1 MDSDHKTLV
10 VLDTNKVRNNFEWEK
25 DYSSFEPKGDFI
37 KLIEWVEKNKLNE
50 LVFIGLPEI
59 VVEELVNT
67 RCENFAEQLDNVK
80 KGIKKLG
87 GVSCFDFSKITLP
100 TGEYDYNAFIKSKI
114 SEYIESKKF
123 ILILKL
129 EKELYAR
136 TLELL
141 IDKAVKKKKP
151 FNEGKKGFKD
161 ALIWETI
168 LNFKEVGNYFSI
180 FVLSENEKDFDL
192 DLQEEFK
199 KKFSKDL
206 NLEFNTDTLIVA
218 LENIYGLHIKYPEL
232 LSYLKTDY
240 FKAKLM
246 DFLVD
251 RYDLG
256 INNFEVK
263 NILGISETIKEDLD
277 EFGLSDTYTEEDLTN
292 LKKASVL
299 FENDAKGFNADLIFE
314 PESNEIVA
322 LNYEEKEASHE

>member
-1 MDSDHKTLV
+1 MVSEPKTLV

-37 KLIEWVEKNKLNE
+37 KLIEWVEKNKLSE

-87 GVSCFDFSKITLP
+87 GVSCFDFSNITLP
-100 TGEYDYNAFIKSKI
+100 TGEYDYNAFIKTKI
-114 SEYIESKKF
+114 IEYIESKKF

-141 IDKAVKKKKP
+141 MVKAVKKKKP
-151 FNEGKKGFKD
+151 FGEKKGFKD
-161 ALIWETI
+161 ALIWEII
-168 LNFKEVGNYFSI
+168 LNCKDVDKYFSV
-180 FVLSENEKDFDL
+180 FMLSENEKDFDL

-232 LSYLKTDY
+232 LAYLKTDY
-240 FKAKLM
+240 FKGKLM

-251 RYDLG
+251 RHDLG

-263 NILGISETIKEDLD
+263 NILTITETIKDDLE
-277 EFGLSDTYTEEDLTN
+277 EFGLSDTYTEEDLPN

-299 FENDAKGFNADLIFE
+299 FENDAKEFNAELIFE

-322 LNYEEKEASHE
+322 LNYEEKEVSHE